1 MGRRARR
8 AGAGRKPT
16 RVRPGPPH
24 TSRPDHD
31 PRTPVHVTL
40 RAIPTS
46 VSLRSSRVFPHLY
59 GALAAASFDAFRLV
73 HFSVQ
78 SDHLHLIVEA
88 DSGPRSRA
96 RPAAARCPVRPRDQ
110 SRAWS
115 SWLGLGRAISRASTA
130 NAARSPLGSRL
141 RTHEFSQAPPRRARH
156 RPVQLRALVR
166 RLVVGGSST
175 RGFPPRRAGPNLAWL
190 DWLAARRRPD
200 RLQPRD
206 AGGSDSGDG
215 AAIDR
220 RALVLEAAEHLAEV
234 VRVREAPL
242 AGDLF
247 QRRARGDQHPRRL
260 ADPDLGHEASRR
272 QAGA

>member
-1 MGRRARR
+1 VISADSNFRAPRTQPAFEGSLRSNMGRRARR

-88 DSGPRSRA
+88 DSGRDLA
-96 RPAAARCPVRPRDQ
+96 RGLQGLGVRVRPRDQ

-141 RTHEFSQAPPRRARH
+141 RTHEFRKHLRAAPGIDPCSSGRWFDGWSSEEVAPAGS
-156 RPVQLRALVR
+156 RPVVLAQTWLGSIGWR
-166 RLVVGGSST
+166 RGG
-175 RGFPPRRAGPNLAWL
+175 GPI
-190 DWLAARRRPD
+190 DYSRETPAARIQAMARR
-200 RLQPRD
+200 
-206 AGGSDSGDG
+206 
-215 AAIDR
+215 
-220 RALVLEAAEHLAEV
+220 
-234 VRVREAPL
+234 
-242 AGDLF
+242 
-247 QRRARGDQHPRRL
+247 
-260 ADPDLGHEASRR
+260 
-272 QAGA
+272 

>member
-88 DSGPRSRA
+88 DSGRDLARGLQGLGVRCARAINRALGRHGSAWAERYHAHPLRTPREVRLALVYVLMNFRKHLRAAPGIDPCSSGRWFDGWSSEEVAPAGSRPVVLA
-96 RPAAARCPVRPRDQ
+96 QTWLGSIGWRRGGGPIDYSRETPAAR
-110 SRAWS
+110 
-115 SWLGLGRAISRASTA
+115 I
-130 NAARSPLGSRL
+130 
-141 RTHEFSQAPPRRARH
+141 QAM
-156 RPVQLRALVR
+156 
-166 RLVVGGSST
+166 
-175 RGFPPRRAGPNLAWL
+175 
-190 DWLAARRRPD
+190 ARR
-200 RLQPRD
+200 
-206 AGGSDSGDG
+206 
-215 AAIDR
+215 
-220 RALVLEAAEHLAEV
+220 
-234 VRVREAPL
+234 
-242 AGDLF
+242 
-247 QRRARGDQHPRRL
+247 
-260 ADPDLGHEASRR
+260 
-272 QAGA
+272 